1 MSTSKFNRR
10 RFIERSS
17 LGIMGAG
24 LAAGKPVLP
33 GSGLK
38 LEEKPKIMEYRTLGR
53 TGFRVS
59 DISSGS
65 PSSEA
70 VLKLLLDSGVNY
82 IDTGEQYGNG
92 NNERMI
98 AKVLKDYDRKKIF
111 IMDKIYTDTDFG
123 SREEVLNRMRQALDR
138 LETDYIDCMGIHSA
152 ENSRIVTDEAFHSA
166 AQQLKQEGRVKYVG
180 LSCHGNN
187 HLLNPEENLETVL
200 TAALEDGRFDHIQMA
215 YNFMNADMA
224 GKVMKACGEKG
235 IGISVIKSNPV
246 QLYIMLDERIK
257 KAEEAGEEP
266 NEYTVRFYDKFKA
279 MTEEGREYF
288 RGFGAVTDDQ
298 MMLAATKFVLSNP
311 DVGTIL
317 YQFANF
323 NDVNTL
329 IGLSGQRLTPKE
341 SAMLDNY
348 KEAFGHLNCRIGC
361 NQCESACPHHLPV
374 GTIMR
379 YNYYF
384 SVKKRER
391 EAMKKYAKLPGG
403 RPHELCNDC
412 PGYCES
418 ACPYG
423 VETRSILAMAHHN
436 LHWMA

>member
-1 MSTSKFNRR
+1 MSSQKFNRR

-17 LGIMGAG
+17 LGMVGAG

-33 GSGLK
+33 GTGLK
-38 LEEKPKIMEYRTLGR
+38 MEEEPKIMEYRTLGR
-53 TGFRVS
+53 TGFKVS
-59 DISSGS
+59 DIASGS
-65 PSSEA
+65 PSNEA

-92 NNERMI
+92 NNEKLI
-98 AKVLKDYDRKKIF
+98 AKVLKDYDRKKVF
-111 IMDKIYTDTDFG
+111 IMDKIYTETDFG
-123 SREEVLNRMRQALDR
+123 SREEVLNRMRQALER

-152 ENSRIVTDEAFHSA
+152 ENSRIVTDEAFHA
-166 AQQLKQEGRVKYVG
+166 AAEQLKQEGRVKYIG

-187 HLLNPEENLETVL
+187 HLLNPEENLEKVL
-200 TAALEDGRFDHIQMA
+200 MTAIEDGRFDHIQMA
-215 YNFMNADMA
+215 YNFMNAEIS

-235 IGISVIKSNPV
+235 IGTSIIKSNPV
-246 QLYIMLDERIK
+246 QLYIVLSERIK
-257 KAEEAGEEP
+257 QAEEAGNEP
-266 NEYTVRFYDKFKA
+266 NEYTVQFYDKFKA

-288 RGFGAVTDDQ
+288 RGFGAVTDEE

-323 NDVNTL
+323 NDVKTFV
-329 IGLSGQRLTPKE
+329 GLSGQKLTPRE
-341 SAMLDNY
+341 AAMLDNY

-384 SVKKRER
+384 SVKKQER
-391 EAMKKYAKLPGG
+391 EAMEKYAKLPGG
-403 RPHELCNDC
+403 RPHEVCNDC
-412 PGYCES
+412 SGHCES

-423 VETRSILAMAHHN
+423 VATRSILAMAHNN